1 MAIFAM
7 PVSRPGGSRGLRLV
21 FIRAIEGE
29 RRRILVQ
36 PGGREGIDLQ
46 GIERDRPKPPVE
58 RRRKQRLED
67 LPQPVSMER
76 GARQARLEYG

>member
-7 PVSRPGGSRGLRLV
+7 PVSRPGCSRGLRLV

-46 GIERDRPKPPVE
+46 GIERDRPQHPVE
-58 RRRKQRLED
+58 MRRKQRLED
-67 LPQPVSMER
+67 LPQPVIMER
-76 GARQARLEYG
+76 GALEPGLE